1 MINSRKD
8 ERLKSRICARIKLLS
23 LPYKVVCEK
32 NKKLLEEI
40 IDQNQGYN
48 ITHYFEELIDK

>member
-1 MINSRKD
+1 MINFRKD
-8 ERLKSRICARIKLLS
+8 ERLKSRICDRIKLLS
-23 LPYKVVCEK
+23 LPYKVVCKK